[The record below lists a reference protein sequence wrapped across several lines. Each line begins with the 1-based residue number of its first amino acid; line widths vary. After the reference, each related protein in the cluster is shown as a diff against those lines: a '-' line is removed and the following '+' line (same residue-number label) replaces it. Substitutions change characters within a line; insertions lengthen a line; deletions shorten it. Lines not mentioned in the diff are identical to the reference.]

1 MCPLATHDAHQHKI
15 VLSKLNYSF
24 YSTEEGL
31 YIYECGCWKGLLY
44 ISMKGRDLLF
54 TYLKPLRPLIKRIND
69 AVGWKVTYLFLAMT
83 AGIIVAWRF
92 FTENKKNPDKCSLLY
107 QCSAVHSG
115 CGSAGGDQVWMHC
128 NLSFWMRV
136 VFPRGKRTLSKPF
149 LELQNQNNNVSQSPW
164 SFIEHASHSAPP
176 RLWNTNGLEHKNR
189 HRLCSGEA
197 LAKYGTHA
205 IFKSFSDSDQRRA
218 ERSWLLYFLS
228 SHNCY

>member
-1 MCPLATHDAHQHKI
+1 MHDAHQHKI

-92 FTENKKNPDKCSLLY
+92 FYGKKKPWQMFTPVSMFCCSQWLWFSWRRPGMNAL
-107 QCSAVHSG
+107 QLIILDAG
-115 CGSAGGDQVWMHC
+115 CVSERKAHAQQT
-128 NLSFWMRV
+128 
-136 VFPRGKRTLSKPF
+136 FPGITKP
-149 LELQNQNNNVSQSPW
+149 E
-164 SFIEHASHSAPP
+164 
-176 RLWNTNGLEHKNR
+176 
-189 HRLCSGEA
+189 
-197 LAKYGTHA
+197 
-205 IFKSFSDSDQRRA
+205 
-218 ERSWLLYFLS
+218 
-228 SHNCY
+228 

>member
-1 MCPLATHDAHQHKI
+1 MWMLEGVAIHQ
-15 VLSKLNYSF
+15 Y
-24 YSTEEGL
+24 EG
-31 YIYECGCWKGLLY
+31 E
-44 ISMKGRDLLF
+44 RF
-54 TYLKPLRPLIKRIND
+54 TI
-69 AVGWKVTYLFLAMT
+69 YLFETPPTSYKTYKWCSRMKSHIFVFSYDCWDYCGLK
-83 AGIIVAWRF
+83 VF
-92 FTENKKNPDKCSLLY
+92 YNQKKKNPDKCSLLY

-164 SFIEHASHSAPP
+164 SFIEHASHSASP

-218 ERSWLLYFLS
+218 EGSWLLYFLS